1 MLAEMM
7 AEPEQ
12 SERPADIFGAARRSD
27 RARRGAER
35 AQEIR
40 NARHRVEPFHIARP
54 RARPVRLAKIGRKR
68 PPVSRLDPPL
78 RLLPIMAII
87 VAQTHVTGSGLD
99 RMSVVWGKS
108 VSVRVDHGGR

>member
-1 MLAEMM
+1 MRAEMM

-78 RLLPIMAII
+78 RFLPLMAII
-87 VAQTHVTGSGLD
+87 FAQTLFIGHRD
-99 RMSVVWGKS
+99 RPLSRPPDPHQPPQKTQK
-108 VSVRVDHGGR
+108 

>member
-1 MLAEMM
+1 MSDLMRIAAVPAVRAVDMLAVMM

-27 RARRGAER
+27 RPRKRAER
-35 AQEIR
+35 PQEIR

-87 VAQTHVTGSGLD
+87 VAQTLD
-99 RMSVVWGKS
+99 RK
-108 VSVRVDHGGR
+108 RT